1 MNGPDGWL
9 AAVGL
14 VLVIEG
20 LLPLLS
26 PGTWR
31 QTFER
36 ALRLKDGQLR
46 FIGLISVALGLLLM
60 WLLGR

>member
-1 MNGPDGWL
+1 M
-9 AAVGL
+9 
-14 VLVIEG
+14 IEG

-36 ALRLKDGQLR
+36 ALKLRDGQLR
-46 FIGLISVALGLLLM
+46 FIGLVSVLVGLSLFGLFG
-60 WLLGR
+60 LS